1 MVELVGVT
9 KVYRKGRV
17 EVPALRGVDLA
28 IGEGEYVAVVGPS
41 GAGKSTL
48 LYLMGLM
55 EAPSSGRVV
64 LFGEDVSGLGDVARS
79 RLRGR
84 AIGFVFQAFN
94 LIPNLKAWENVA
106 LPLYYAGVGRA
117 ERRERALAM
126 LDRVGLADR
135 AEHYP
140 AELSGGEEQ
149 RVAIA
154 RALVIGPMLVL
165 ADEPTGNLDR
175 RTGRSVLG
183 LLEGVR
189 EAGATLVVVTHD
201 PEIAARAAG
210 CFRYCRRMRRSEG
223 VRAGRSRGGP

>member
-201 PEIAARAAG
+201 PEIAARAG
-210 CFRYCRRMRRSEG
+210 RR
-223 VRAGRSRGGP
+223 VRVVDGRIADGS